1 MSEWREGGREGERD
15 IGREKRRDYQLIFI
29 YSAPLSQ
36 SKLKL
41 YRGQSFTISNYTI
54 RRAEGGGGGGGTIEI
69 DLKVYSCISVL
80 PGLRLSKGKKVP
92 ADRVCNELHV
102 RSH

>member
-1 MSEWREGGREGERD
+1 MEGGREGGREGERD

-54 RRAEGGGGGGGTIEI
+54 IRAGGGGGGGTIEV

>member
-1 MSEWREGGREGERD
+1 MNGGREGGREGERD
-15 IGREKRRDYQLIFI
+15 IGRGKGRDYQLIFI

-54 RRAEGGGGGGGTIEI
+54 RRGGGGGTIEV